1 MICKDVFDIA
11 VPGLTQMNNQ
21 RGEMDPWDSYCRSGL
36 IVVRIQYDLSTAG
49 AEHFEPQRASVTASI
64 LSHETDNSSDDD
76 KLTAPPWRPRHS
88 EKLSGDVM
96 YRRNQTPGPKILAV
110 ALVTAT
116 LENVQAYQH
125 QRDIPRQNIQYEANY
140 FQQKINHFPEKDS
153 RFANEKFKQRYYVD
167 SSYYKPV
174 YLYIGGETSGPSR
187 FSNLQTGII
196 QILMEDQL
204 AFLTTA
210 QTIADNSY
218 FAQNAVFPG
227 VKGNITAPQTPWILY
242 GGSLAGAQ
250 TAFSIKQYGDILYG
264 GIASSAPIHVVVGY
278 PEWYNPIM
286 KYGPSDCV
294 DRINNIIDKFDALVA
309 KNHTIAIKQFKA
321 LFGLEV
327 LTDHRDFAS
336 AIVDPIGNPGNYLSN
351 TWQELNWNSTYGS
364 RDFFNFCGNVSNI
377 DPPKEISEVDYALSN
392 YTKGEPWVGLGGYAD
407 YIKKHTLPLCKSGKY
422 NSHECWGTQNKSAW
436 ADITN
441 TASRSYLYTS
451 CTEQGA
457 YIDAPKEGPSLLSR
471 VVDISYEQQW
481 CTWAF
486 PEGKYNKVP
495 PSPNLDVYNS
505 FGDFNFTADRLAFI
519 DGDQD
524 VWNGLCYHSPL
535 APARRQTSD
544 LHPEL
549 FITGAG
555 HHWDSSG
562 ILDVEAE
569 PQFIREA
576 HLWEIRTVKKWLREF
591 HSWKPTRKV
600 PKVKRS
606 LKF

>member
-1 MICKDVFDIA
+1 MKWSKF
-11 VPGLTQMNNQ
+11 
-21 RGEMDPWDSYCRSGL
+21 
-36 IVVRIQYDLSTAG
+36 LSA
-49 AEHFEPQRASVTASI
+49 
-64 LSHETDNSSDDD
+64 
-76 KLTAPPWRPRHS
+76 
-88 EKLSGDVM
+88 
-96 YRRNQTPGPKILAV
+96 

-116 LENVQAYQH
+116 LENVQAYR
-125 QRDIPRQNIQYEANY
+125 RDIPRQDLQYEAHY
-140 FQQKINHFPEKDS
+140 FQQKINHFPENKLP
-153 RFANEKFKQRYYVD
+153 FANETFTQRYYFD
-167 SSYYKPV
+167 SSYYK
-174 YLYIGGETSGPSR
+174 TGPSR

-196 QILMEDQL
+196 QILMEENRYYGASYPFNTSTTDQL

-210 QTIADNSY
+210 QTIADNNY

-227 VKGNITAPQTPWILY
+227 IEGDLTAPDTPWILY

-278 PEWYNPIM
+278 PEWYEPIQ
-286 KYGPSDCV
+286 KFAPQECV
-294 DRINNIIDKFDALVA
+294 NRINNIIDKFDTLIAN
-309 KNHTIAIKQFKA
+309 KHTTAIKQFKA

-351 TWQELNWNSTYGS
+351 TWQELNWNSSYGS
-364 RDFFNFCGNVSNI
+364 Q
-377 DPPKEISEVDYALSN
+377 ISEVDYALSN

-422 NSHECWGTQNKSAW
+422 NSHDCWGTQNKSAW

-441 TASRSYLYTS
+441 SAGRSYLYTS

-471 VVDISYEQQW
+471 VVDTSYEQQW

-486 PEGKYNKVP
+486 PKGEYNKIP
-495 PSPNLDVYNS
+495 RSPDLAFYNS

-562 ILDVEAE
+562 ILNVEAE

-576 HLWEIRTVKKWLREF
+576 HLWEIRTVKLWLREF
-591 HSWKPTRKV
+591 DSWKSRRKALR
-600 PKVKRS
+600 VKRS
-606 LKF
+606 IQF

>member
-1 MICKDVFDIA
+1 MK
-11 VPGLTQMNNQ
+11 
-21 RGEMDPWDSYCRSGL
+21 
-36 IVVRIQYDLSTAG
+36 
-49 AEHFEPQRASVTASI
+49 
-64 LSHETDNSSDDD
+64 
-76 KLTAPPWRPRHS
+76 
-88 EKLSGDVM
+88 
-96 YRRNQTPGPKILAV
+96 GPKILAV
-110 ALVTAT
+110 ALATAT

-167 SSYYKPV
+167 SSYYKPGGPV

-196 QILMEDQL
+196 QILMEATHGLGVILENRYYGASYPFNTSTTDQL

-227 VKGNITAPQTPWILY
+227 VEGNLTAPKTPWILY

-250 TAFSIKQYGDILYG
+250 TAFSVKQYGDILYG

-286 KYGPSDCV
+286 KFGPSDCV

-309 KNHTIAIKQFKA
+309 KNHTTAIKQFKA

-377 DPPKEISEVDYALSN
+377 DPSKEISEVDYALSK

-407 YIKKHTLPLCKSGKY
+407 YVKKHTLPLCQSGKY

-495 PSPNLDVYNS
+495 SSPNLDVYNS

-562 ILDVEAE
+562 ILNVEAE

-591 HSWKPTRKV
+591 HSWKPTRKA

-606 LKF
+606 LNFY